1 MSENMKELAGVLI
14 AVVLFVDGLLHIYW
28 ATGHIWPA
36 RNPKTLSLAVLNIDI
51 SFATP
56 GVFALA
62 CALLLGACVV
72 LARVHVLGEPGQLI
86 PASLLQL
93 GILAIASGLL
103 LRGLAGI
110 VWILRPTISRSELF
124 YKLNLLVYTPVCLLL
139 FAAAI
144 FAALS

>member
-14 AVVLFVDGLLHIYW
+14 AVVLFLDGLLHIYW

-36 RNPKTLSLAVLNIDI
+36 RNPKALSLAVLNIDI

-72 LARVHVLGEPGQLI
+72 LARVHALGGPGRLI
-86 PASLLQL
+86 PALLLQL
-93 GILAIASGLL
+93 GILAIAIGLL

-110 VWILRPTISRSELF
+110 VWILRPKISRSKLF
-124 YKLNLLVYTPVCLLL
+124 YKLNLLAYTPVCLLL
-139 FAAAI
+139 FAAAV